1 MVICLAVYLPGLF
14 AIPAVDRD
22 EARFAQ
28 ASRQMARAESS
39 SDYLVPRVQD
49 RPRLNKPPLIY
60 WLQAASAKAFTG
72 FGSWSDAIWMYRV
85 PSQIGAILAVLALWR
100 LGLRMF
106 DPRAAFLGALLL
118 AVCPLLAW
126 ESKQARSDVVLLAA
140 TTVSMLVLYRLWR
153 ERRPAWWLAPAFWVA
168 VAAGVLT
175 KGPITLMVVGLA
187 GVFVAILARD
197 WSLLK
202 RSRPLLGA
210 VFVLGSLGAW
220 VYMVGSAV
228 GFDTYFSTVYDEVI
242 GRSLS
247 PKEGHR
253 GFPGYHLLLFNVLFW
268 PGCLATALGV
278 ARAFRLGLRSERSG
292 SGGRIARFWR
302 ARRAGRRPELF
313 LLAWVLPSWVV
324 FELVSTKLP
333 HYTLPLY
340 PALALLSAR
349 AVLAASAGSLPG
361 AATRLSR
368 LGYGAWVAIGA
379 ALGLSPLIIWWGVGG
394 LRDAALLAAA
404 AFVLVLVAVEMV
416 MAWRG
421 IFRGIRR
428 GGKKPNL
435 MRAQLAGVVAA
446 AVVTISLCNVVLPRL
461 GNLWVSKRLA
471 EIIDRSDP
479 ARARPIAD
487 VAFTRPEE
495 RAVFSSYH
503 EDSLI
508 FETGGRSRRLD
519 AIDLDAWLSR
529 HPDGLMVMPVQGAAG
544 RTDLRKLGEVSGYK
558 YSTGKRVR
566 LAVYEL
572 AMVKDSP

>member
-14 AIPAVDRD
+14 AIPTVDRD

-28 ASRQMARAESS
+28 ASRQMAQAESW

-60 WLQAASAKAFTG
+60 WLQAASAKVLTG
-72 FGSWSDAIWMYRV
+72 FGSWSDAIWMYRI
-85 PSQIGAILAVLALWR
+85 PSQIAAILAVLATWR

-126 ESKQARSDVVLLAA
+126 ESKQARADVVLLAA
-140 TTVSMLVLYRLWR
+140 TTVSMLFLYRLWL
-153 ERRPAWWLAPAFWVA
+153 EPRPAWWLAPAFWAA

-175 KGPITLMVVGLA
+175 KGPITLMVAGLA

-202 RSRPLLGA
+202 RSRPLMGA
-210 VFVLGSLGAW
+210 VIVLGSLGAW
-220 VYMVGSAV
+220 VYLVGSAV
-228 GFDTYFSTVYDEVI
+228 GFEAYFSTVYDEVI

-278 ARAFRLGLRSERSG
+278 ARAFRLGLRSEGS
-292 SGGRIARFWR
+292 SGGRVARFWR
-302 ARRAGRRPELF
+302 TRRAGRPAELF

-324 FELVSTKLP
+324 FEVVSTKLP

-340 PALALLSAR
+340 PALALVSAR
-349 AVLAASAGSLPG
+349 AVLAASAGSLAG

-379 ALGLSPLIIWWGVGG
+379 ALGLSPLVIWWGVGG
-394 LRDAALLAAA
+394 VRDAALLAAA
-404 AFVLVLVAVEMV
+404 AIVLLLVTIEMV

-435 MRAQLAGVVAA
+435 VRAQFAGAVAAGVVT
-446 AVVTISLCNVVLPRL
+446 VSLCNVVLPRL
-461 GNLWVSKRLA
+461 NNLWVSRRLA
-471 EIIDRSDP
+471 EIIDRTDP

-487 VAFTRPEE
+487 VAFTRAEE
-495 RAVFSSYH
+495 RAAFSSFH

-508 FETGGRSRRLD
+508 FETGGRARRLD
-519 AIDLDAWLSR
+519 AENLDAWLSR
-529 HPDGLMVMPVQGAAG
+529 HPDGLIVMPVQGAAG

-558 YSTGKRVR
+558 YSTGRRVR
-566 LAVYEL
+566 LAVYEP
-572 AMVKDSP
+572 AMVRDSP